1 MTWAVVLLALVWLGI
16 AAGVTIWAL
25 RARRGQHLV
34 DLRTRPEGLLL
45 VDRIDA
51 VDVGASDDR
60 GEPTGA

>member
-25 RARRGQHLV
+25 RARRDQQLV

-51 VDVGASDDR
+51 VDLASSDDL
-60 GEPTGA
+60 GDPTGA